1 MGKSHIFTS
10 VVFTEDHIMSKTV
23 EETLNICGKSKE
35 SAGEN

>member
-23 EETLNICGKSKE
+23 EEAMSQNNI